1 MTRTNNDRFISRASR
16 FAGRVRAQLREATS
30 RNQFGPGRV
39 SEADA
44 RWPSDFWQ
52 RHDA

>member
-1 MTRTNNDRFISRASR
+1 MARTNNDRLIRR
-16 FAGRVRAQLREATS
+16 AGRAARQLRSRLREATS

-39 SEADA
+39 DEADA

-52 RHDA
+52 DHRA